1 MSAEKL
7 ESKYN
12 MNSDAITKVLYCTLL
27 FRRHFF
33 RLLGRLLTACHV
45 RASAYAQNKHTVRV
59 VVVQVPWISAI
70 LVYGVAVVSSFD
82 FVGILQVCS
91 PDNRFDST
99 SYLGF

>member
-1 MSAEKL
+1 MQSRKFYTAH
-7 ESKYN
+7 SFF
-12 MNSDAITKVLYCTLL
+12 DAI
-27 FRRHFF
+27 FSAFWAGF
-33 RLLGRLLTACHV
+33 SRLAT
-45 RASAYAQNKHTVRV
+45 SAYAQNKHTVRV